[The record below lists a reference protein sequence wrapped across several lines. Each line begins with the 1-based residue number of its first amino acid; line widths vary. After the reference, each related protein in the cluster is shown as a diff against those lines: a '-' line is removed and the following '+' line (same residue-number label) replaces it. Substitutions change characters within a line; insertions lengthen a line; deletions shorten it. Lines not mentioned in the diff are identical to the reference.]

1 MSQQARWNGPEGVNV
16 RGTVVVITG
25 RGESCDVYR
34 RFGSRV
40 AADAYQ
46 VAAIESDGR
55 TSAEI
60 GDEIRALRDDPWSV
74 SPLVLSGS
82 DSGAA
87 QALSLA
93 SEISGVKAVLIS
105 GLLTDDSRLPTG
117 WDAQIEAKTACP
129 THQGA
134 LRRAATEVDVSAPVE
149 TGPTPTLSIPVLA
162 LHGSDDQISPLNA
175 ALSRYEEFPNV
186 TIKVVEGGRH
196 DAFNDISHRSVAAT
210 VVLFLE
216 SLKLGAELPEIV
228 REVLTR
234 SVRL

>member
-1 MSQQARWNGPEGVNV
+1 MSEQTRWDGPVGVNV

-25 RGESCDVYR
+25 RGESSAVYQ
-34 RFGSRV
+34 RFGARL

-46 VAAIESDGR
+46 VVAIESDGR
-55 TSAEI
+55 TTSDIEAQ
-60 GDEIRALRDDPWSV
+60 IRALQEDAWTTTPI
-74 SPLVLSGS
+74 VLAGS
-82 DSGAA
+82 DSGASL
-87 QALSLA
+87 ALSLA
-93 SEISGVKAVLIS
+93 AEIPGISAVVVA
-105 GLLTDDSRLPTG
+105 GLLTDDSRIPAG

-129 THQGA
+129 THQGV
-134 LRRAATEVDVSAPVE
+134 LRRAATEIDGAPVE
-149 TGPTPTLSIPVLA
+149 TGRPSVLSIPVLA
-162 LHGSDDQISPLNA
+162 LHGSDDQISPLNSV
-175 ALSRYEEFPNV
+175 LPIYEEFSTV

-196 DAFNDISHRSVAAT
+196 DVLNDVSHRSVAAT